1 MLTLPGKNLL
11 AAAFCILLGGY
22 VAWGGWGY
30 SIGTLSNIGP
40 GFFPFAL
47 GSILV
52 LCGLGVG
59 AQALREVDAAVSMSL
74 RPYLAI
80 PGAIILFAL
89 TINRLGVIPAVVLT
103 TAVASLADRSS
114 TVRGT
119 LLLVAGLVVLVYVV
133 FVMILRIPLD
143 PITWRF

>member
-1 MLTLPGKNLL
+1 MLTLPRKNLL
-11 AAAFCILLGGY
+11 AGLFCVLLGAF
-22 VAWGGWGY
+22 VAWRGYGY
-30 SIGTLSNIGP
+30 SIGTLSNVGP
-40 GFFPFAL
+40 GFFPFVL

-59 AQALREVDAAVSMSL
+59 AQALRVPDVSVSMNL

-89 TINRLGVIPAVVLT
+89 TINRLGVIPAV
-103 TAVASLADRSS
+103 
-114 TVRGT
+114 
-119 LLLVAGLVVLVYVV
+119 GLVVLVYGI

-143 PITWRF
+143 PIAWRF